1 MDAAVRL
8 RKAVAEYFEVDEGQV
23 GPSFSLTGRGQ
34 GSIARA
40 ALDSVIRNRVG
51 IASRAVYTARTYGEL
66 EGEIVPGAASVAT
79 TALAPRPD
87 GPPAAVV
94 ATATGGDVSCGVD
107 IELIENLPHAADPW
121 EDPFYRSVFAPP
133 EIAYCLM
140 QEAPALHFAARW
152 CAKEAL
158 KKSDRALLAA
168 DLKDLEVVPDEAGA
182 PYFVH
187 HAGGTSRRLPHAV
200 SLSHTTHAA
209 VAVVVR
215 ASAPA
220 PAAIASAPPAIPA
233 EVAPAPPAPRSR
245 ASLPMVLL
253 NLITLAVA
261 VAALLRTLPPV
272 AGITR

>member
-23 GPSFSLTGRGQ
+23 IPSFPLSGRGH

-40 ALDSVIRNRVG
+40 ALDSVIRSRVG
-51 IASRAVYTARTYGEL
+51 IASQAVYTARTYGEL
-66 EGEIVPGAASVAT
+66 EGDLVPGAAAVAPEP
-79 TALAPRPD
+79 APRPA
-87 GPPAAVV
+87 GPPVAVV
-94 ATATGGDVSCGVD
+94 APTPGGAVSCGVD
-107 IELIENLPHAADPW
+107 IELIENLPTAADPW

-158 KKSDRALLAA
+158 KKCDGALLAA

-182 PYFVH
+182 PYLVH
-187 HAGGTSRRLPHAV
+187 HAGGASRRLPHAV
-200 SLSHTTHAA
+200 SLAHTAHAA

-215 ASAPA
+215 AVGPE
-220 PAAIASAPPAIPA
+220 PAAAPAIPA
-233 EVAPAPPAPRSR
+233 EVAPAPLPRS
-245 ASLPMVLL
+245 SLPIVLL

-261 VAALLRTLPPV
+261 VVALLRTLPP
-272 AGITR
+272 AGGLAH